1 MFKSSVKSITSST
14 ILTLLIGCS
23 STETNKNIVYKV
35 GGDSIILNKYCI
47 LKMYPSQSEKNKGV
61 IIEVNTDSLC
71 KKKLNEITSKN
82 IGKPLISYFDGKVIS
97 QPAIIHSAL
106 NPPHYYQPVNDET
119 TVMEIIKAYSK

>member
-47 LKMYPSQSEKNKGV
+47 LKKYLSQQKKIKSV
-61 IIEVNTDSLC
+61 IIEVDS
-71 KKKLNEITSKN
+71 
-82 IGKPLISYFDGKVIS
+82 
-97 QPAIIHSAL
+97 
-106 NPPHYYQPVNDET
+106 
-119 TVMEIIKAYSK
+119 

>member
-23 STETNKNIVYKV
+23 ETNKNIVYKV

-106 NPPHYYQPVNDET
+106 NPTHYYQPVNDET

>member
-23 STETNKNIVYKV
+23 STETNKNVVYKV

-97 QPAIIHSAL
+97 QPAIIHS
-106 NPPHYYQPVNDET
+106 
-119 TVMEIIKAYSK
+119 

>member
-47 LKMYPSQSEKNKGV
+47 KGV

-106 NPPHYYQPVNDET
+106 NPTHYYQPVNDET

>member
-97 QPAIIHSAL
+97 QPAIIHSAVNL
-106 NPPHYYQPVNDET
+106 THYYQPVNDET

>member
-47 LKMYPSQSEKNKGV
+47 LKMYPSQSEKGLLNAARPFPVFYGRQLSV
-61 IIEVNTDSLC
+61 R
-71 KKKLNEITSKN
+71 KLT
-82 IGKPLISYFDGKVIS
+82 
-97 QPAIIHSAL
+97 H
-106 NPPHYYQPVNDET
+106 
-119 TVMEIIKAYSK
+119 